1 MAKNIRDFLEIL
13 FEYYF
18 LNIITNVNS
27 FSNLKF
33 ERYYEYYPGIVL
45 QVSLKQ
51 ETKIDGKDHEIF
63 SEKLLGHKRV
73 RSMVSWAT
81 NFFMKKL

>member
-27 FSNLKF
+27 FGNLKF
-33 ERYYEYYPGIVL
+33 ERYYEYYPGILL

-51 ETKIDGKDHEIF
+51 ETKIDGRGHGIF
-63 SEKLLGHKRV
+63 SEKITGP
-73 RSMVSWAT
+73 
-81 NFFMKKL
+81 